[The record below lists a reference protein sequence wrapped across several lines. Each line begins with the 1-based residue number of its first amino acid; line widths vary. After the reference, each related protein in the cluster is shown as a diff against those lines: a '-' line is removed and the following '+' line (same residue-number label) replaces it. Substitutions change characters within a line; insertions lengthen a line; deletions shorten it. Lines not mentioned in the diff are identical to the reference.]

1 EDAPDWAL
9 VPAELWPAAEAAE
22 RRKDSTVAREF
33 EFALPH
39 ELDDLQRSEL
49 AVEVTRALVG
59 R

>member
-1 EDAPDWAL
+1 
-9 VPAELWPAAEAAE
+9 AELWPAAEAAE